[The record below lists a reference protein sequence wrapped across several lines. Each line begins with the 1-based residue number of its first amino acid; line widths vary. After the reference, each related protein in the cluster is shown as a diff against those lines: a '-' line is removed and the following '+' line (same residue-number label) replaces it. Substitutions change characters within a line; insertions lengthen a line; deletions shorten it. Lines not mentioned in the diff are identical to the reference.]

1 MKKET
6 KESLYSLL
14 DLMDLLGNI
23 DFLKIDIDKTNRIRK
38 DVLDVIGDKSEMEIL
53 DTTSQDL
60 LGVLPM
66 ILLDNKKFVSVKEI
80 LNFAEKC
87 LNIDVKPYWLRRS
100 RAEVVG
106 IIINVVYNQSPEQFN
121 KFLKTWNEF
130 NNKNNINEVNETATE
145 SKGFIE
151 AWFHFFDEYKEK
163 N

>member
-1 MKKET
+1 MKNET
-6 KESLYSLL
+6 KESLYSML
-14 DLMDLLGNI
+14 DIMDAI
-23 DFLKIDIDKTNRIRK
+23 ASVSFMKIDIEKINRIRK

-106 IIINVVYNQSPEQFN
+106 IIINEVYNQSPEQFN

-130 NNKNNINEVNETATE
+130 NNKNNINEVNENATE

>member
-87 LNIDVKPYWLRRS
+87 LNIDVKPYCLRRS

-106 IIINVVYNQSPEQFN
+106 IIINEVYNQSPEQFN

-130 NNKNNINEVNETATE
+130 NNKNNINEVNENATE